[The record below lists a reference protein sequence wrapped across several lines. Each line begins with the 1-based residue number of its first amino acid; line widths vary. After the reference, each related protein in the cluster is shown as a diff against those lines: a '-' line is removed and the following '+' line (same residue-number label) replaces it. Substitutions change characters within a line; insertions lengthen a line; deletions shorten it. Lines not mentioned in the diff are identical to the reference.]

1 MKSAKMAISGIF
13 PSFSS
18 GKKILKNRTI
28 SHILD
33 IANTHLCAKNH
44 KKTGFPAYFRHFRPE
59 NLFFFKSKIQLRHIL
74 GIAVLHLCF
83 KNQIELMGQSREKLE
98 TDGRTDRR
106 MDKGS
111 FIGQIIER
119 TVYIKVWEQKIKAP
133 LFRDTS

>member
-1 MKSAKMAISGIF
+1 
-13 PSFSS
+13 
-18 GKKILKNRTI
+18 
-28 SHILD
+28 
-33 IANTHLCAKNH
+33 
-44 KKTGFPAYFRHFRPE
+44 
-59 NLFFFKSKIQLRHIL
+59 
-74 GIAVLHLCF
+74 
-83 KNQIELMGQSREKLE
+83 MGQSREKLE